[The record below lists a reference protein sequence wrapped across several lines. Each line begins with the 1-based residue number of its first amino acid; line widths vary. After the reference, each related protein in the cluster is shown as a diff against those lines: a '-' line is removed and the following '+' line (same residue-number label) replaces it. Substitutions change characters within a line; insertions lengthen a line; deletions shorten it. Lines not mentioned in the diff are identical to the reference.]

1 MSDNNEESF
10 SMIVGKFVIGVLS
23 PINWV
28 IYVRTK
34 TRRYIFRTTD
44 LCSIRY
50 AIIPPDGQVK
60 LTATSFD
67 GKSKLELRIRSSS
80 LEYFGP
86 RIFIPTS
93 TGFRNTPGCREIY
106 TAHVEAKLFESSAG
120 EENWV
125 LRHDLKFNYVAL
137 EFGGQFQ
144 LVNRLEKL

>member
-1 MSDNNEESF
+1 
-10 SMIVGKFVIGVLS
+10 MIGGKFVIGVLS

-67 GKSKLELRIRSSS
+67 GKSKLVLRIRSSS

-93 TGFRNTPGCREIY
+93 TGSF
-106 TAHVEAKLFESSAG
+106 L
-120 EENWV
+120 
-125 LRHDLKFNYVAL
+125 
-137 EFGGQFQ
+137 
-144 LVNRLEKL
+144 